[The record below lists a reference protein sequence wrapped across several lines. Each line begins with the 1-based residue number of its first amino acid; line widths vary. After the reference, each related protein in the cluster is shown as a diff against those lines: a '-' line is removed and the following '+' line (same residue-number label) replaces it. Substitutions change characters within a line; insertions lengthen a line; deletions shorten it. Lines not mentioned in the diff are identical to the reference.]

1 MAYTS
6 CKRSRWPNSVAR
18 SGWYQEEKKEPI
30 SLEPGM
36 VITIPA
42 NLEYWHGAKK
52 DSWFSHIAI
61 EVPGINTSTE
71 WYELV
76 LDETYNKL

>member
-30 SLEPGM
+30 SLETSM

-42 NLEYWHGAKK
+42 NVKHWHGAKK

-71 WYELV
+71 WYEPV
-76 LDETYNKL
+76 LDDIYNKL

>member
-1 MAYTS
+1 
-6 CKRSRWPNSVAR
+6 
-18 SGWYQEEKKEPI
+18 
-30 SLEPGM
+30 M